1 MPVSKNKFRMSK
13 LWHMRPLYLCGFL
26 ENSFS
31 GHTTFALSTT
41 DANVAEKNSKEHRS
55 VTFSVCYTYRGKSN
69 WVT

>member
-1 MPVSKNKFRMSK
+1 
-13 LWHMRPLYLCGFL
+13 MRPLYLCGFL